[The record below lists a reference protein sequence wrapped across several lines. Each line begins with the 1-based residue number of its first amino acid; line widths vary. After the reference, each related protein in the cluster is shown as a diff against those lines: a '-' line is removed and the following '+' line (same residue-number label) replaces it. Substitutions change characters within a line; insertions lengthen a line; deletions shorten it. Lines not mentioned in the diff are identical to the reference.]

1 MGHTRRQEMR
11 RAKTAE
17 IEMISEYWDEPVE
30 MVAADMSP
38 GGIFISSDLLLEVG
52 EPIVACFKL
61 PGHRLEFQ
69 LFGEVVWVA
78 MPRRWSDFGLAGM
91 GVEFVKTTP
100 LERLSMRHSLRGV
113 PPPLPFKS
121 LAPPRGRISRLM
133 A

>member
-1 MGHTRRQEMR
+1 MGHTRRREMR
-11 RAKTAE
+11 RAKNAD
-17 IEMISEYWDEPVE
+17 IEMISQYWDEPVD

-38 GGIFISSDLLLEVG
+38 SGIFISSDLLLEVG

-61 PGHRLEFQ
+61 PGHKLEFQ
-69 LFGEVVWVA
+69 LFGEVVWIA

-91 GVEFVKTTP
+91 GVEFLNTTP

-113 PPPLPFKS
+113 PPPLPYNS
-121 LAPPRGRISRLM
+121 LAPRGAVSKLT